1 MNHCCKFDQS
11 VTVEDSV
18 VGVVDVHH
26 IEGYFFGSLR
36 CPFAERDIELYLAKS
51 FDPFSSEA
59 DERVVRLLQ
68 SFFSETHLDE
78 ALPYQDV
85 CRAPIV
91 HQDSSYII
99 PCEVY

>member
-1 MNHCCKFDQS
+1 MNHYGKFDQS
-11 VTVEDSV
+11 VAAKDGV

-26 IEGYFFGSLR
+26 IEGYCFGSLR
-36 CPFAERDIELYLAKS
+36 CLFAERDIELYLAKS
-51 FDPFSSEA
+51 FEPFSSEA

-85 CRAPIV
+85 CGAPIV
-91 HQDSSYII
+91 HQDSPYII